1 MTVLPEPPAAPAAG
15 QTTPTDADRE
25 RIRRLFAALDEIE
38 AEKPTAVRVDDP
50 TIPSHKDGP
59 RIGTAPPVAQPGIP
73 PQSSGAVDYAVRVL
87 ATGVAGTLLSG
98 GAALILAASPAA
110 DPVVCGIVFGAP
122 MSLAVPIAALSGLA
136 KRTKE
141 VAQAAPTEIHQTYT
155 GPVHQQHTET
165 HTSSRSIWNKN
176 TNQ

>member
-1 MTVLPEPPAAPAAG
+1 MTVLPEP
-15 QTTPTDADRE
+15 
-25 RIRRLFAALDEIE
+25 
-38 AEKPTAVRVDDP
+38 KPTATKAGQALNPLEDAVIAAAVDNAIEKAKRHD
-50 TIPSHKDGP
+50 TTP
-59 RIGTAPPVAQPGIP
+59 RAIIGNSPPVPQPGIP

-136 KRTKE
+136 KNLKK
-141 VAQAAPTEIHQTYT
+141 AAPDVHNHNYS
-155 GPVHQQHTET
+155 GPVYQQQTN
-165 HTSSRSIWNKN
+165 TSSRSIWNKN
-176 TNQ
+176 TNQQ